1 MEGTK
6 KMRIVILIGMIAVA
20 ASISGCG
27 KREETTKTQPA
38 SEIRD
43 VTVEK
48 VTKSSIEDFYEATGT
63 VKASK
68 TTDVSANMMGRIVA
82 FPVAEGDTVTRG
94 QTLVE
99 IDNRE
104 SQTQRQRAEAGLK
117 EAQAALLEID
127 KSVVAANAGVKTAET
142 NRVLAEKTYGRIKE
156 LYDRRSASAQELD
169 EADSRL
175 KSARSEVERAKANVE
190 TIISKKK
197 QINARIDQ
205 AKAEIAGT
213 RVYESY
219 SRIASPV
226 SGVIV
231 KKHAESGAVASPGM
245 PLLSI
250 EDNSLYR
257 LEAAVEESR
266 SRLVRVGNR
275 VQVRIDSIGD
285 TEIQGT
291 VAEILPSADAASRS
305 YTVKID
311 LPANPLLKTGLYGLA
326 RFPTSQ
332 KDAITVPQES
342 IVERGQLSGVFVVGS
357 DGIAQ
362 FRIVTVGKTSE
373 GRVEVLSGLSEG
385 DEFVAKD
392 AKRVTD
398 GAKVR

>member
-1 MEGTK
+1 MKGTK
-6 KMRIVILIGMIAVA
+6 TMRNAILIGMFAVA
-20 ASISGCG
+20 AMTNGCG
-27 KREETTKTQPA
+27 KREEPSNTKPA
-38 SEIRD
+38 TEVRD
-43 VTVEK
+43 VSVEK

-82 FPVAEGDTVTRG
+82 FPVSEGDTVTRG

-117 EAQAALLEID
+117 EAQAAIIEID
-127 KSVVAANAGVKTAET
+127 KSVVAANAGVRTAES
-142 NRVLAEKTYGRIKE
+142 NRTLAEKTYGRIKE

-175 KSARSEVERAKANVE
+175 KSARSELERAKANVE

-197 QINARIDQ
+197 QVNARIDQ

-250 EDNSLYR
+250 EDSSLYR

-285 TEIQGT
+285 AEIQGT

-332 KDAITVPQES
+332 KDAITVPGEA

-373 GRVEVLSGLSEG
+373 GRVEILSGLSEG
-385 DEFVAKD
+385 DEFVASGS
-392 AKRVTD
+392 KRVTD
-398 GAKVR
+398 GAIVR